1 MRKVQKQLSHYLE
14 ILADNDR
21 FTSLIKKA
29 KEIDEKLKNWEQNLI
44 QPNQKTFQDVIN
56 FNNKLNAEWM
66 YLKDF
71 VDSEIPEVTQGA
83 MDRHKDLKFQWN
95 KQKAALDQII
105 EEDFNAFEDLFN
117 AADVPAL
124 IIP

>member
-1 MRKVQKQLSHYLE
+1 M
-14 ILADNDR
+14 
-21 FTSLIKKA
+21 IKKA

-83 MDRHKDLKFQWN
+83 MDRHKDLKLQWN

-105 EEDFNAFEDLFN
+105 EEDFKAFGDLFN